1 MSPSK
6 HTQLNPN
13 RFCRWTALFLL
24 VCLIAM
30 LAGCKIKHEPE
41 SSGRVLE
48 VDDLTLR
55 YISKFQLGDAVA
67 QLQLQHPLE
76 ISEEALVQQMWSL
89 KYKPNS
95 LLGEEGRVFTKEDVM
110 NSKRL
115 LTKALNRARS
125 GNAVGFTIESEDGDT
140 EGAVFASDNRL
151 YWKFDKIQGVAH
163 NLTRNFNARYGSSWH
178 MLPQEGQKY
187 FVTGKLF
194 GNKTWEN
201 WIVADLDYKG
211 PVKIRRLKRKTGT
224 TVPEKQNP
232 KQMAPENTQP
242 QATGNEPPLNP
253 ELVKK
258 LEFLKS
264 LHDRKLIGEEEYL
277 EKRKELLDSLF

>member
-1 MSPSK
+1 MSPFT
-6 HTQLNPN
+6 HTQPKPN
-13 RFCRWTALFLL
+13 GFPGWTAVLLTVCLL
-24 VCLIAM
+24 V
-30 LAGCKIKHEPE
+30 AGGCQIKHEPE

-48 VDDLTLR
+48 ADKLTLR
-55 YISKFQLGDAVA
+55 YISKFQLGEEVA
-67 QLQLQHPLE
+67 KMELQHPLD

-95 LLGEEGRVFTKEDVM
+95 LLGDTGRVFTKDDVM

-115 LTKALNRARS
+115 LTKALNRAQM
-125 GNAVGFTIESEDGDT
+125 GNVIGFTIESDAGDT
-140 EGAVFASDNRL
+140 EGAVFASDNHL
-151 YWKFDKIQGVAH
+151 YWKFEKIQGVAH

-178 MLPQEGQKY
+178 LLPQEGQKL
-187 FVTGKLF
+187 FVSGKLF
-194 GNKTWEN
+194 GSKTWEN
-201 WIVADLDYKG
+201 WIVANLDHEG

-224 TVPEKQNP
+224 TVPQKQTP
-232 KQMAPENTQP
+232 QQTVPENTQP

-277 EKRKELLDSLF
+277 QKRKELLDSYF